1 MCGGSA
7 SEFTGLCVDV
17 DRVRADN
24 DAKVVDPSTGEP
36 YLRKAGLLI
45 HSGCERLNTSPCPL
59 LPSGKCHSG
68 RHLLNQDRIRQSLKT
83 CYMRTVSNTLANKV
97 STNGKRE

>member
-1 MCGGSA
+1 MRGSP

-45 HSGCERLNTSPCPL
+45 HSGCEPLPSPPPL
-59 LPSGKCHSG
+59 L
-68 RHLLNQDRIRQSLKT
+68 HLRQ
-83 CYMRTVSNTLANKV
+83 MPQRA
-97 STNGKRE
+97 